1 MNINISFNLILAV
14 ILSLVAFYVIY
25 LVKSKTNKFS
35 YATLTALVIGLALG
49 AIFKE
54 NLAYLEVVGKGYI
67 SLIKMIVVPLV
78 MVSIITSIIRL
89 KNLDTLKSIGLK
101 TLGILLGTTG
111 VAAIIGIII
120 GKLFN
125 LGNGLNYVGVEGF
138 TAREIPA
145 FSEVI
150 LSFLPSN
157 PVASIVNNQIIPIVI
172 FSLFVAIALV
182 IEDNKNPEKVKPFK
196 DVILST
202 YELVLSITRI
212 ILKFI
217 PYGVFALIATA
228 AAKNGLD
235 TIKSLIAV
243 ILAVY
248 IACVLQILLVHTP
261 LVGLI
266 ARKNP
271 LKFFKDIF
279 PAQVVAFTSQSS
291 YGTLPVTI
299 KSLVENAKVSEDV
312 ASFVAPLGS
321 TIGMN
326 ACGGLYPAIVAIFV
340 ANVFNQD
347 LTMYHYFLIVIT
359 TIISSIGIAGVPGA
373 ATMSTTVVLSTVGL
387 PVEGMAM
394 VMAVDAIIDM
404 MRTMTNVTGSA
415 VAAVVVDETEKRKK
429 EKSVPRAVK
438 A

>member
-1 MNINISFNLILAV
+1 MNISFNLILAV

-35 YATLTALVIGLALG
+35 YATLTGLGIGLVLG
-49 AIFKE
+49 AVFKE

-78 MVSIITSIIRL
+78 MVSIITSIVRL
-89 KNLDTLKSIGLK
+89 RNLDTLKSIGLK

-111 VAAIIGIII
+111 VASIIGIII
-120 GKLFN
+120 AKLFN

-138 TAREIPA
+138 TAREIPS

-150 LSFLPSN
+150 LDFLPSN

-172 FSLFVAIALV
+172 FSLFIAIALV
-182 IEDNKNPEKVKPFK
+182 IEDNKNPEKVKAFK

-235 TIKSLIAV
+235 TIKSLIVV

-248 IACVLQILLVHTP
+248 IACILQIALVHSS
-261 LVGLI
+261 LI
-266 ARKNP
+266 GFVARKNP
-271 LKFFKDIF
+271 FKFFKDIF

-299 KSLVENAKVSEDV
+299 KSLVENVKVSEDV

-340 ANVFNQD
+340 ANVFNVD

-373 ATMSTTVVLSTVGL
+373 ATMSTTVVLSTIGL

-394 VMAVDAIIDM
+394 VIAVDAIIDM

-429 EKSVPRAVK
+429 EKLGFRKTVEA
-438 A
+438 

>member
-1 MNINISFNLILAV
+1 MNINLILAI
-14 ILSLVAFYVIY
+14 ILSVASFYLIY
-25 LVKSKTNKFS
+25 LVKKKTNKFS
-35 YATLTALVIGLALG
+35 YATLTGLVIGIILG
-49 AIFKE
+49 AIFKS
-54 NLAYLEVVGKGYI
+54 NILFMEVIGKGYI

-89 KNLDTLKSIGLK
+89 RNLDTLKAIGLK

-111 VAAIIGIII
+111 LASIIGIVIA
-120 GKLFN
+120 KLFN
-125 LGNGLNYVGVEGF
+125 LGQGINFAGAEEF
-138 TAREIPA
+138 TAREIPS
-145 FSEVI
+145 FTEVI
-150 LSFLPSN
+150 LDFLPSN
-157 PVASIVNNQIIPIVI
+157 PIASIVDNQIIPIVI
-172 FSLFVAIALV
+172 FSLFIAIALV
-182 IEDNKNPEKVKPFK
+182 IEDNNNPEKVKPFK

-212 ILKFI
+212 VLKFI
-217 PYGVFALIATA
+217 PYGVFALITTA

-235 TIKSLIAV
+235 TIKSLIFV

-248 IACVLQILLVHTP
+248 IACILQMLLVHSP
-261 LVGLI
+261 LIAFV

-271 LKFFKDIF
+271 LKFFKDIA

-299 KSLVENAKVSEDV
+299 KSLTENAKVSETV

-340 ANVFNQD
+340 ANVFSVD
-347 LTMYHYFLIVIT
+347 LTIYHYLLIVMT
-359 TIISSIGIAGVPGA
+359 TIVSSIGIAGVPGA
-373 ATMSTTVVLSTVGL
+373 ATMSTTVVLSTLGL

-394 VMAVDAIIDM
+394 VIAVDAIIDM
-404 MRTMTNVTGSA
+404 MRTLTNVTGSA
-415 VAAVVVDETEKRKK
+415 VTALVVDETEKRKLAK
-429 EKSVPRAVK
+429 KSAVK
-438 A
+438 KTA

>member
-1 MNINISFNLILAV
+1 MNINLILAI
-14 ILSLVAFYVIY
+14 ILSIAALYIIY
-25 LVKSKTNKFS
+25 LVKSKTGKFS
-35 YATLTALVIGLALG
+35 YSTLTALTIGLILG

-54 NLAYLEVVGKGYI
+54 NIKFLEVVGKGYI

-89 KNLDTLKSIGLK
+89 KNLDTLKSIGIK

-120 GKLFN
+120 GKIFK
-125 LGNGLNYVGVEGF
+125 LGQGLSFVGAEGF
-138 TAREIPA
+138 KAREIPS
-145 FSEVI
+145 FSKV
-150 LSFLPSN
+150 LLDFLPSN
-157 PVASIVNNQIIPIVI
+157 PVASVVNNQIIPIVI
-172 FSLFVAIALV
+172 FSLFIAIALV

-196 DVILST
+196 DFILST

-212 ILKFI
+212 VLKFI
-217 PYGVFALIATA
+217 PYGVFALITTA
-228 AAKNGLD
+228 AATNGMD
-235 TIKSLIAV
+235 TIKSLINV

-248 IACVLQILLVHTP
+248 IACILQIVLVHTP
-261 LVGLI
+261 LIAFV

-279 PAQVVAFTSQSS
+279 PAQVIAFTSQSS

-299 KSLVENAKVSEDV
+299 KSLVENAKVSENI

-340 ANVFNQD
+340 ANVFNVD
-347 LTMYHYFLIVIT
+347 MTMYHYFLIVLT
-359 TIISSIGIAGVPGA
+359 TVISSIGIAGVPGA
-373 ATMSTTVVLSTVGL
+373 ATMSTTVVLSTLGL
-387 PVEGMAM
+387 PIEGMAM

-404 MRTMTNVTGSA
+404 MRTATNVTGSA
-415 VAAVVVDETEKRKK
+415 VAALVVDETEKRKGSTHVAL
-429 EKSVPRAVK
+429 ESN
-438 A
+438 

>member
-1 MNINISFNLILAV
+1 MNINLILAI
-14 ILSLVAFYVIY
+14 ILSIAALYIIY
-25 LVKSKTNKFS
+25 LVKSKTGKFS
-35 YATLTALVIGLALG
+35 YSTLTALTIGLILG

-54 NLAYLEVVGKGYI
+54 NIKFLEVVGKGYI

-89 KNLDTLKSIGLK
+89 KNLDTLKSIGIK

-111 VAAIIGIII
+111 VAAIIGIIL
-120 GKLFN
+120 GKIFK
-125 LGNGLNYVGVEGF
+125 LGQGLSFVGAEGF
-138 TAREIPA
+138 KAREIPS
-145 FSEVI
+145 FSKV
-150 LSFLPSN
+150 LLDFLPSN
-157 PVASIVNNQIIPIVI
+157 PVASVVNNQIIPIVI
-172 FSLFVAIALV
+172 FSLFIAIALV

-196 DVILST
+196 DFILST

-212 ILKFI
+212 VLKFI
-217 PYGVFALIATA
+217 PYGVFALITTA
-228 AAKNGLD
+228 AATNGMD
-235 TIKSLIAV
+235 TIKSLINV

-248 IACVLQILLVHTP
+248 IACILQIVLVHTP
-261 LVGLI
+261 LIAFV

-279 PAQVVAFTSQSS
+279 PAQVIAFTSQSS

-299 KSLVENAKVSEDV
+299 KSLVENAKVSENI

-340 ANVFNQD
+340 ANVFNVD
-347 LTMYHYFLIVIT
+347 MTMYHYFLIVLT
-359 TIISSIGIAGVPGA
+359 TVISSIGIAGVPGA
-373 ATMSTTVVLSTVGL
+373 ATMSTTVVLSTLGL
-387 PVEGMAM
+387 PIEGMAM

-404 MRTMTNVTGSA
+404 MRTATNVTGSA
-415 VAAVVVDETEKRKK
+415 VAALVVDETEKRKGSTHVAL
-429 EKSVPRAVK
+429 ESN
-438 A
+438 

>member
-1 MNINISFNLILAV
+1 MNINLILAI
-14 ILSLVAFYVIY
+14 ILSIAALYIIY
-25 LVKSKTNKFS
+25 LVKSKTGKFS
-35 YATLTALVIGLALG
+35 YSTLTALTIGLILG

-54 NLAYLEVVGKGYI
+54 NIKFLEVVGKGYI

-89 KNLDTLKSIGLK
+89 KNLDTLKSIGIK

-120 GKLFN
+120 GKIFK
-125 LGNGLNYVGVEGF
+125 LGQGLSFVGAEGF
-138 TAREIPA
+138 KAREIPS
-145 FSEVI
+145 FSKV
-150 LSFLPSN
+150 LLDFLPSN
-157 PVASIVNNQIIPIVI
+157 PVASVVNNQIIPIVI
-172 FSLFVAIALV
+172 FSLFIAIALV

-196 DVILST
+196 DFILST

-212 ILKFI
+212 VLKFI
-217 PYGVFALIATA
+217 PYGVFALITTA
-228 AAKNGLD
+228 AATNGMD
-235 TIKSLIAV
+235 TIKSLINV

-248 IACVLQILLVHTP
+248 IACILQIGLVHTP
-261 LVGLI
+261 LIAFV

-279 PAQVVAFTSQSS
+279 PAQVIAFTSQSS

-299 KSLVENAKVSEDV
+299 KSLVENAKVSENI

-340 ANVFNQD
+340 ANVFNVD
-347 LTMYHYFLIVIT
+347 MTMYHYFLIVLT
-359 TIISSIGIAGVPGA
+359 TVISSIGIAGVPGA
-373 ATMSTTVVLSTVGL
+373 ATMSTTVVLSTLGL
-387 PVEGMAM
+387 PIEGMAM

-404 MRTMTNVTGSA
+404 MRTATNVTGSA
-415 VAAVVVDETEKRKK
+415 VAALVVDETEKRKGSAHVALESK
-429 EKSVPRAVK
+429 
-438 A
+438 

>member
-1 MNINISFNLILAV
+1 MNINLILAL
-14 ILSLVAFYVIY
+14 ILSVVAFYIIY
-25 LVKSKTNKFS
+25 LVKKKTNKFS
-35 YATLTALVIGLALG
+35 HATLTGLGIGLVLG

-54 NLAYLEVVGKGYI
+54 DILFIEVIGKGYI

-89 KNLDTLKSIGLK
+89 KNLDTLKTIGIK
-101 TLGILLGTTG
+101 TLAILLGTTG
-111 VAAIIGIII
+111 VASIIGIIVA
-120 GKLFN
+120 KLFK
-125 LGNGLNYVGVEGF
+125 LGQGINFVGAEDF
-138 TAREIPA
+138 TIREIPS
-145 FSEVI
+145 FSKVI
-150 LSFLPSN
+150 LDFLPSN

-172 FSLFVAIALV
+172 FSLFIAIALV
-182 IEDNKNPEKVKPFK
+182 IEDNNNPEKVKPFK

-217 PYGVFALIATA
+217 PYGVFALITTA
-228 AAKNGLD
+228 AAKNGID
-235 TIKSLIAV
+235 TIRSLLFV

-248 IACVLQILLVHTP
+248 IACILQILLVHTP
-261 LVGLI
+261 LVAFV

-271 LKFFKDIF
+271 LKFFKDIA

-299 KSLVENAKVSEDV
+299 KSLTENAKVSETV

-340 ANVFNQD
+340 ANMFKTD

-373 ATMSTTVVLSTVGL
+373 ATMSTTVVLSTIGL

-394 VMAVDAIIDM
+394 VIAVDAIIDM
-404 MRTMTNVTGSA
+404 MRTLTNVTGSA
-415 VAAVVVDETEKRKK
+415 VAAVVVDETVKRKADKRSLIK
-429 EKSVPRAVK
+429 EIA
-438 A
+438 

>member
-1 MNINISFNLILAV
+1 MNINLILAL
-14 ILSLVAFYVIY
+14 ILSVVAFYIIY
-25 LVKSKTNKFS
+25 LVKKKTNKFS
-35 YATLTALVIGLALG
+35 HATLTGLGIGLVLG

-54 NLAYLEVVGKGYI
+54 DILFIEVIGKGYI

-89 KNLDTLKSIGLK
+89 KNLDTLKTIGIK
-101 TLGILLGTTG
+101 TLAILLGTTG
-111 VAAIIGIII
+111 VASIIGIIVA
-120 GKLFN
+120 KLFK
-125 LGNGLNYVGVEGF
+125 LGQGINFVGAEDF
-138 TAREIPA
+138 TIREIPS
-145 FSEVI
+145 FSKVI
-150 LSFLPSN
+150 LDFLPSN

-172 FSLFVAIALV
+172 FSLFIAIALV
-182 IEDNKNPEKVKPFK
+182 IEDNNNPEKVKPFK

-217 PYGVFALIATA
+217 PYGVFALITTA
-228 AAKNGLD
+228 AAKNGID
-235 TIKSLIAV
+235 TIRSLLFV

-248 IACVLQILLVHTP
+248 IACILQILLVHTP
-261 LVGLI
+261 LVAFV

-271 LKFFKDIF
+271 LKFFKDIA

-299 KSLVENAKVSEDV
+299 KSLTENAKVSETV

-340 ANVFNQD
+340 ANMFKTD

-373 ATMSTTVVLSTVGL
+373 ATMSTTVVLSTIGL

-394 VMAVDAIIDM
+394 VIAVDAIIDM
-404 MRTMTNVTGSA
+404 MRTLTNVTGSA
-415 VAAVVVDETEKRKK
+415 VAAVVVDETEKRKADKRSLIK
-429 EKSVPRAVK
+429 EIA
-438 A
+438 

>member
-1 MNINISFNLILAV
+1 MNINLILAI
-14 ILSLVAFYVIY
+14 ILSAIAFYIIY
-25 LVKSKTNKFS
+25 LVKKKTNKFS
-35 YATLTALVIGLALG
+35 HATLTGLGIGLVLG

-54 NLAYLEVVGKGYI
+54 DILFIEVIGKGYI

-89 KNLDTLKSIGLK
+89 KNLDTLKTIGLK
-101 TLGILLGTTG
+101 TLAILLGTTG
-111 VAAIIGIII
+111 VASIIGIII
-120 GKLFN
+120 AKLFK
-125 LGNGLNYVGVEGF
+125 LGHDIKFVGAENF
-138 TAREIPA
+138 TIREIPS
-145 FSEVI
+145 FSQVI
-150 LSFLPSN
+150 LDFLPSN

-172 FSLFVAIALV
+172 FSLFIAIALV
-182 IEDNKNPEKVKPFK
+182 IEDNNNPEKVKPFK

-217 PYGVFALIATA
+217 PYGVFALIVTA
-228 AAKNGLD
+228 AAKNGIE
-235 TIKSLIAV
+235 TIKSLFFV
-243 ILAVY
+243 VLAVY
-248 IACVLQILLVHTP
+248 IACILQIALVHTS
-261 LVGLI
+261 LVAFV

-271 LKFFKDIF
+271 LKFFKDIA
-279 PAQVVAFTSQSS
+279 PAQILAFTSQSS

-299 KSLVENAKVSEDV
+299 KSLTENAKVSETV

-340 ANVFNQD
+340 ANMFKTD

-373 ATMSTTVVLSTVGL
+373 ATMSTTVVLSTIGL

-394 VMAVDAIIDM
+394 VIAVDAIIDM
-404 MRTMTNVTGSA
+404 MRTLTNVTGSA
-415 VAAVVVDETEKRKK
+415 VAAVVVDETEKRKLDK
-429 EKSVPRAVK
+429 KLA
-438 A
+438 

>member
-25 LVKSKTNKFS
+25 LVKSKTGKFS
-35 YATLTALVIGLALG
+35 YATLTALTIGLILG

-54 NLAYLEVVGKGYI
+54 NLSYLEVVGKGYI

-111 VAAIIGIII
+111 IAAIIGLII
-120 GKLFN
+120 GRLFN
-125 LGNGLNYVGVEGF
+125 LGNGLNYIGVEGF
-138 TAREIPA
+138 TPREIPA
-145 FSEVI
+145 FSKVI
-150 LSFLPSN
+150 LDFLPSN
-157 PVASIVNNQIIPIVI
+157 PVASIVNNQIIPVVI
-172 FSLFVAIALV
+172 FSLFIAIALV
-182 IEDNKNPEKVKPFK
+182 IEDNKNPDKVKAFK
-196 DVILST
+196 DFVLSA

-212 ILKFI
+212 VLKFI

-248 IACVLQILLVHTP
+248 IACILQILLVHTP
-261 LVGLI
+261 LVAFV

-271 LKFFKDIF
+271 FKFFKDIF

-299 KSLVENAKVSEDV
+299 KSLVENAKVSENV

-340 ANVFNQD
+340 ANVFHVD
-347 LTMYHYFLIVIT
+347 MTMYHYLLIVLT
-359 TIISSIGIAGVPGA
+359 TIVSSIGIAGVPGA

-394 VMAVDAIIDM
+394 VIAVDAIIDM
-404 MRTMTNVTGSA
+404 MRTLTNVTGSA
-415 VAAVVVDETEKRKK
+415 VTAVVVDEIEKRKK
-429 EKSVPRAVK
+429 VKSESKITA
-438 A
+438 

>member
-1 MNINISFNLILAV
+1 MNINLILAL
-14 ILSLVAFYVIY
+14 ILSVVAFYIIY
-25 LVKSKTNKFS
+25 LVKKRTNKFS
-35 YATLTALVIGLALG
+35 HATLTGLGIGLVLG

-54 NLAYLEVVGKGYI
+54 DILFMEVIGKGYI

-89 KNLDTLKSIGLK
+89 KNLDTLKTIGIK
-101 TLGILLGTTG
+101 TLAILLGTTG
-111 VAAIIGIII
+111 VASIIGIIVA
-120 GKLFN
+120 KLFK
-125 LGNGLNYVGVEGF
+125 LGQGINFVGAEDF
-138 TAREIPA
+138 TIREIPS
-145 FSEVI
+145 FSKVI
-150 LSFLPSN
+150 LDFLPSN

-172 FSLFVAIALV
+172 FSLFIAIALV
-182 IEDNKNPEKVKPFK
+182 IEDNNNPEKVKPFK

-217 PYGVFALIATA
+217 PYGVFALIITA
-228 AAKNGLD
+228 AAKNGMD
-235 TIKSLIAV
+235 TIKSLIFV

-248 IACVLQILLVHTP
+248 IACILQIVLVHTP
-261 LVGLI
+261 LVAFV

-271 LKFFKDIF
+271 LKFFKDIA

-299 KSLVENAKVSEDV
+299 KSLTENAKVSETV

-340 ANVFNQD
+340 ANMFKMD

-373 ATMSTTVVLSTVGL
+373 ATMSTTVVLSTIGL

-394 VMAVDAIIDM
+394 VIAVDAIIDM
-404 MRTMTNVTGSA
+404 MRTLTNVTGSA
-415 VAAVVVDETEKRKK
+415 VAAVVVDETEKRKISKRSSIK
-429 EKSVPRAVK
+429 EVA
-438 A
+438 

>member
-1 MNINISFNLILAV
+1 MNISFNLILAIV
-14 ILSLVAFYVIY
+14 LSLVAFYVIY
-25 LVKSKTNKFS
+25 LVKSKTGKFS
-35 YATLTALVIGLALG
+35 YATLTALTIGLILG

-67 SLIKMIVVPLV
+67 SIIKMIVVPLV

-101 TLGILLGTTG
+101 TIGILLGTTG
-111 VAAIIGIII
+111 LATIIGLII
-120 GKLFN
+120 GRLFN
-125 LGNGLNYVGVEGF
+125 LGHGLNYVGVEGF
-138 TAREIPA
+138 TPREIPA
-145 FSEVI
+145 FSKVI
-150 LSFLPSN
+150 LDFLPSN
-157 PVASIVNNQIIPIVI
+157 PVASMVNNQIIPIVI
-172 FSLFVAIALV
+172 FSLFIAVALV
-182 IEDNKNPEKVKPFK
+182 IEDNNNPEKVKPFK
-196 DVILST
+196 DFVLSA

-235 TIKSLIAV
+235 TIKSLLLV
-243 ILAVY
+243 VVAVY
-248 IACVLQILLVHTP
+248 IACILQILLVHTP
-261 LVGLI
+261 LVAFV

-271 LKFFKDIF
+271 LKFFKDISE
-279 PAQVVAFTSQSS
+279 AQVVAFTSQSS

-299 KSLVENAKVSEDV
+299 KTLVENAKVSGNV

-321 TIGMN
+321 TMGMN

-340 ANVFNQD
+340 ANVFKVD
-347 LTMYHYFLIVIT
+347 LTMYHYILIVMT

-373 ATMSTTVVLSTVGL
+373 ATMSTTVVLSTAGL
-387 PVEGMAM
+387 PIEGMAM

-404 MRTMTNVTGSA
+404 MRTLTNVTGTA
-415 VAAVVVDETEKRKK
+415 VTALVVDETEKRKK
-429 EKSVPRAVK
+429 EKLEAK
-438 A
+438 TIA

>member
-1 MNINISFNLILAV
+1 MNISLILAL
-14 ILSLVAFYVIY
+14 ILSVVAFYIIY
-25 LVKSKTNKFS
+25 LVKKKTNKFS
-35 YATLTALVIGLALG
+35 HATLTGLGIGLVLG

-54 NLAYLEVVGKGYI
+54 DILFMEVIGKGYI

-89 KNLDTLKSIGLK
+89 KNLDTLKTIGIK
-101 TLGILLGTTG
+101 TLAILLGTTG
-111 VAAIIGIII
+111 IASIIGIIVA
-120 GKLFN
+120 KLFK
-125 LGNGLNYVGVEGF
+125 LGQGINFVGAEDF
-138 TAREIPA
+138 TIREIPS
-145 FSEVI
+145 FSKVI
-150 LSFLPSN
+150 LDFLPSN

-172 FSLFVAIALV
+172 FSLFIAIALV
-182 IEDNKNPEKVKPFK
+182 IEDNNNPEKVKPFK

-217 PYGVFALIATA
+217 PYGVFALITTA
-228 AAKNGLD
+228 AAKNGMD
-235 TIKSLIAV
+235 TIKSLIFV

-248 IACVLQILLVHTP
+248 IACILQILLVHTP
-261 LVGLI
+261 LVAFV

-271 LKFFKDIF
+271 LKFFKDIA

-299 KSLVENAKVSEDV
+299 KSLTENAKVSETV

-340 ANVFNQD
+340 ANMFKSD

-373 ATMSTTVVLSTVGL
+373 ATMSTTVVLSTIGL

-394 VMAVDAIIDM
+394 VIAVDAIIDM
-404 MRTMTNVTGSA
+404 MRTLTNVTGSA
-415 VAAVVVDETEKRKK
+415 VAAVVVDETEKRKIDKRSSIK
-429 EKSVPRAVK
+429 EIA
-438 A
+438 